1 MGDGTSQAFS
11 DSRLGASQTI
21 LPSHNSHSHSPRPK
35 PPKTCEPGKT
45 HRLTFH
51 KNKGKQKE
59 RREPSPKMLPG
70 FKGRQTRIPP
80 TALLGRK
87 GHSLVAPELGVW
99 CSPKKCS
106 RRPGGAVP
114 RWVEARS
121 LPPALVAWGATVPT
135 LASPGTPL
143 AAALLVSGRGLG

>member
-106 RRPGGAVP
+106 RRPATERDSHQCRRLGQPGAPGG
-114 RWVEARS
+114 
-121 LPPALVAWGATVPT
+121 GPT
-135 LASPGTPL
+135 LGCQQRTWRSG
-143 AAALLVSGRGLG
+143 AALGGG